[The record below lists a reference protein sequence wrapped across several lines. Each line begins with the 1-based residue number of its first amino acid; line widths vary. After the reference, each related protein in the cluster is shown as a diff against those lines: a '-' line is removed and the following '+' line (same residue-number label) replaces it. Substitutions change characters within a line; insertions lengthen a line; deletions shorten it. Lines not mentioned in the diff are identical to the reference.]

1 MILVYL
7 LMALLGSAA
16 TIFAF
21 QNSQTVPIQFLIWK
35 REDIPLV
42 LIIMLSLL
50 IGIVVAS
57 LSGIVRVWKL
67 RSRVRQLEAQ
77 VSQLTAAQAG
87 SPPPRSPQG
96 PTLPA

>member
-1 MILVYL
+1 VIIVYL
-7 LMALLGSAA
+7 LMALIGSAT

-35 REDIPLV
+35 REVPLV

-57 LSGIVRVWKL
+57 LSGVVRIWKL
-67 RSRVRQLEAQ
+67 RSRVRQLESQMA
-77 VSQLTAAQAG
+77 QLTATQAV
-87 SPPPRSPQG
+87 PPAPRSPQG

>member
-1 MILVYL
+1 MIIVYL
-7 LMALLGSAA
+7 LMALIGSAA

-35 REDIPLV
+35 REGIPLV

-57 LSGIVRVWKL
+57 LSGVVRIWKL
-67 RSRVRQLEAQ
+67 RSRVRQLESQ
-77 VSQLTAAQAG
+77 VAQLTATQAV
-87 SPPPRSPQG
+87 PPAPRSPQG